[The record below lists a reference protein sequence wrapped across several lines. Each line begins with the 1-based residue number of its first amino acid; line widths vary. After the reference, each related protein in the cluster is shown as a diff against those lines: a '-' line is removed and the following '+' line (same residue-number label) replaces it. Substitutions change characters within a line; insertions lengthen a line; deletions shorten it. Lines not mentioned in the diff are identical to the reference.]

1 MASPE
6 TPLQKT
12 LRIKTAVV
20 TRVKKELDQYK
31 VDLDAQREKVE
42 TMRAE
47 DRDEFDIRQQQEV
60 FNETERVIPDT
71 IRRLQRA
78 VEELNEFVT
87 VNRAAEDIAGSSV
100 LTTAIEVLAAE
111 GIEAGAEAVADEAI

>member
-78 VEELNEFVT
+78 VEELNEFV
-87 VNRAAEDIAGSSV
+87 VSFDFS
-100 LTTAIEVLAAE
+100 LLAAW
-111 GIEAGAEAVADEAI
+111 GDYFFSHSASVDCKSCS